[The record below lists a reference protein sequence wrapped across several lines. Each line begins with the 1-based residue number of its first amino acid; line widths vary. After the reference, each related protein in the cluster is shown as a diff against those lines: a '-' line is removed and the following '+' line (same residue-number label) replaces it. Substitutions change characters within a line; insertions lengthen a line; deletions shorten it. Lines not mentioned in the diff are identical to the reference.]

1 MTPKEL
7 IEAIKNRPVTEADVK
22 AFEARC
28 RAREEQFAKEAD
40 RMKPDADWYRFR
52 YGVKNNKV

>member
-22 AFEARC
+22 AFEERC
-28 RAREEQFAKEAD
+28 RKREKQFAEEAD
-40 RMKPDADWYRFR
+40 RMKPDADFYNFR
-52 YGVKNNKV
+52 YGVKNART